1 MNYLLAFFI
10 AMLISVAITPL
21 MIQLAPRLGMV
32 DLPDP
37 RKVHSSPIPRVGGIG
52 IVVGTLIAVLVWVP
66 MDSRMYAYVFGSVVL
81 LAFGMW
87 DDSRE
92 LGHYVKFV
100 GQFIAVVVV
109 VYYGHTFVHVLPFS
123 GLKPVSAAFGKPF
136 TVFAMV
142 GMINAANHADGL
154 DGLAGGLSVLSLIGI
169 AYLALPVNG
178 GLIVTMA
185 VAALGGVLGFLRYN
199 THPAR
204 VFMGDGGSQFLGFT
218 LGFLAVVLTQNVN
231 TVLSPALPALFLGLP
246 IIDILAVFAQR
257 VYHRMNWFR
266 ASKNHIHHRLL
277 ELGFNHHEAV
287 VIIYSIQA
295 LFVVSAIFL
304 RYQSDWLIASLY
316 LGVCTL
322 IFTLLTLGERHRW
335 RAHRNQSRIN
345 LQTVIDLFDR
355 YGLLAD
361 RPAKLITVAI
371 PVLFLFVSLYA
382 ARVPHDFGVGAS
394 LCAILLAAQLAFSTQ
409 PGSIVLRAIN
419 YVTASFIIYLDDRYT
434 IMRIPQLATVEMV
447 YFLVLATAIGL
458 AVRYTKDANFRT
470 TPMDYLVLFV
480 VLSAGILTHDRV
492 HQAELG
498 AMAMKLAVVF
508 YGCEIITS
516 RMKSRWNIL
525 NATSLA
531 TLLILGVRGFGL
543 G

>member
-1 MNYLLAFFI
+1 
-10 AMLISVAITPL
+10 MLISVAVTPV

-52 IVVGTLIAVLVWVP
+52 IVVGTLSAILVWVP
-66 MDSRMYAYVFGSVVL
+66 MDSRMYAYLFGSVVL

-87 DDSRE
+87 DDCRE
-92 LGHYVKFV
+92 LGHYVKFI
-100 GQFIAVVVV
+100 GQFVAVTAV
-109 VYYGHTFVHVLPFS
+109 VYYGNTYVHVLPFS
-123 GLKPVSAAFGKPF
+123 GMRPVSAVIGKPF

-154 DGLAGGLSVLSLIGI
+154 DGLAGGLSVLSLICI

-178 GLIVTMA
+178 GLIISIA

-231 TVLSPALPALFLGLP
+231 TALSPALPALFLGLP

-277 ELGFNHHEAV
+277 ELGFDHYEAV
-287 VIIYSIQA
+287 VMIYSVQT
-295 LFVVSAIFL
+295 LFVISAIFL
-304 RYQSDWLIASLY
+304 RYQSDWLIVSLY
-316 LGVCTL
+316 LGACAL
-322 IFTLLTLGERHRW
+322 IFALLTLAEHRGW
-335 RAHRNQSRIN
+335 RAHRQRSRLN
-345 LQTVIDLFDR
+345 VQTVIQFFNR

-361 RPAKLITVAI
+361 RPARLVTAAVPA
-371 PVLFLFVSLYA
+371 LFLVVSLGA
-382 ARVPHDFGVGAS
+382 TQVPHDFGIGA
-394 LCAILLAAQLAFSTQ
+394 LICATLLALHLVFSPQ

-434 IMRIPQLATVEMV
+434 IVRLPQLGAIEIA
-447 YFLVLATAIGL
+447 YFIALATAIAL
-458 AVRYTKDANFRT
+458 AVRYTKDVEFKT

-480 VLSAGILTHDRV
+480 VLSVGILTHDSA

-498 AMAMKLAVVF
+498 AMAMKLVVVF
-508 YGCEIITS
+508 YGCELITS
-516 RMKSRWNIL
+516 RMQGRWNIL
-525 NATSLA
+525 NVSSLA